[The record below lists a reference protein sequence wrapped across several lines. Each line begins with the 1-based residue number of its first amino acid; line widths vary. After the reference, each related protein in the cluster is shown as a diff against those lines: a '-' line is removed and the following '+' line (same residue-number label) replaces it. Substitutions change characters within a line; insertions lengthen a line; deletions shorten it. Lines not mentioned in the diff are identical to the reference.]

1 MVIQSRQTL
10 AEFVESDYWPRYAV
24 PHLEPDTR
32 RRYLE
37 LWGTHLLPRVG
48 DYELRSFTPLL
59 VEDLLAQMTKARVP
73 PSTRRMALM
82 LLQGILGRAVVRGL
96 IPGNPVQSVRKPKLP
111 PTQPPQPLAPETVE
125 RIRRNMLSAWSSPHR
140 GAGRPADELDWWR
153 QRNALIVSMLAYA
166 GLRPVE
172 DRGSTWADL
181 RPRTLHVVASKTGRT
196 RDVDLL
202 APLAEDLAEWRLLCG
217 RPVTNQLIIPTVD
230 GDAWK
235 RHDWQ
240 NWRRRVYRPAAIAAG
255 VTGDLR
261 PYRLRGSFVS
271 LLLWEGRSLAYVAE
285 QAGHSIATLARYY
298 AGVIKELEDQ
308 PRIPAEEAIRHARAQ
323 VDARGREAG

>member
-1 MVIQSRQTL
+1 
-10 AEFVESDYWPRYAV
+10 
-24 PHLEPDTR
+24 
-32 RRYLE
+32 
-37 LWGTHLLPRVG
+37 
-48 DYELRSFTPLL
+48 
-59 VEDLLAQMTKARVP
+59 MTKARVP

-140 GAGRPADELDWWR
+140 GAGRPADELGWWR

-172 DRGSTWADL
+172 DRGSTWKDL
-181 RPRTLHVVASKTGRT
+181 HARTLHVVASKTGRT

-202 APLAEDLAEWRLLCG
+202 APLADDLAEWRLLCG

-255 VTGDLR
+255 VTGDLS
-261 PYRLRGSFVS
+261 PKLD
-271 LLLWEGRSLAYVAE
+271 A
-285 QAGHSIATLARYY
+285 
-298 AGVIKELEDQ
+298 DQ
-308 PRIPAEEAIRHARAQ
+308 PRVPAEEAIRHARAQ
-323 VDARGREAG
+323 VNARGREAG